1 MVKVHIYHNTQNI
14 AHFVQQVFH
23 QFVGIVQTYRLMRWV
38 IIHTKEDTAA
48 NGVGES
54 ANPLVVFVF
63 PDSLILYV
71 LTLVHTKLV

>member
-14 AHFVQQVFH
+14 AHFVRQVFH
-23 QFVGIVQTYRLMRWV
+23 QFVGIVQTYRLMRRV

-63 PDSLILYV
+63 PDRLVFYV
-71 LTLVHTKLV
+71 LTLVHAKRV